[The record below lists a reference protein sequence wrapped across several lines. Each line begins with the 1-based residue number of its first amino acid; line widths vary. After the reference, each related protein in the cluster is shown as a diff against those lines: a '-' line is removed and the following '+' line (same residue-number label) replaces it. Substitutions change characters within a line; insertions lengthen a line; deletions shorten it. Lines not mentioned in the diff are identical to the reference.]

1 MPQTHLRPDN
11 RIGMPTAL
19 FASAAFNLT
28 PLPTHIEGVREAHR
42 DLFDHLASAVRPAW
56 PEVFTAYVASAFGL
70 EDGGA
75 GRKRFSYL
83 RLLRGWF
90 FDSNQL
96 EGAIM
101 KGWAESRFGLVPL
114 FHREP
119 IEGPDAPAYARYR
132 AERDDPR
139 LSGAGVEALFAQ
151 LDLLYEYAQAWL
163 DKHGPR
169 PRYLVLYRGANRV
182 SPEHRVREERETD
195 LWVVRNNCLVSYTA
209 DPERA
214 DEFGDV
220 VLKVEAPFPK
230 VLCFPALLPGRLPHF
245 EAEHILIG
253 GDYLSAVGPF
263 LGEA

>member
-1 MPQTHLRPDN
+1 MPQTHLRAEN

-28 PLPTHIEGVREAHR
+28 PLPTHIEGVREAHG
-42 DLFDHLASAVRPAW
+42 DLFARLDEAPPGAW
-56 PEVFTAYVASAFGL
+56 PEVFGAYLAEAFAL
-70 EDGGA
+70 APERPGGP
-75 GRKRFSYL
+75 KPFSYR

-96 EGAIM
+96 EGAVM

-119 IEGPDAPAYARYR
+119 ISGPDSPAYARYR
-132 AERDDPR
+132 AEWADPR
-139 LSGAGVEALFAQ
+139 LSGTGTESLFGQ
-151 LDLLYEYAQAWL
+151 LDVLYEYSQHWL
-163 DKHGPR
+163 ARFGPR

-182 SPEHRVREERETD
+182 SPEHRVREEREVD
-195 LWVVRNNCLVSYTA
+195 LWVVRNNCVVSYTT
-209 DPERA
+209 DRERA

-220 VLKVEAPFPK
+220 VLGVEAPFQK

-253 GDYLSAVGPF
+253 GDYLSRVVP
-263 LGEA
+263 L